1 MTRVVCRYRATGIP
15 VIASQPDPI
24 PTTSLLPENYGFAVI
39 EYKDNIEKGS
49 FRHFP
54 NVRANGFDAL
64 VSFLKENPAKD
75 CHFLQST
82 YDKGWDSSDPQIS
95 AIKEF
100 MDSPHL
106 GNNISV
112 HYIPMIAPLKESIK
126 KAVSN
131 S

>member
-1 MTRVVCRYRATGIP
+1 MTRIVCRYNATGIP
-15 VIASQPDPI
+15 VINSQSDPI
-24 PTTSLLPENYGFAVI
+24 PASSLIPENYGFAVI
-39 EYKDNIEKGS
+39 DYKDNIEKSS

-54 NVRANGFDAL
+54 NVKTDGFKDL
-64 VSFLKENPAKD
+64 VKFLKENPAKD
-75 CHFLQST
+75 CYFLDST
-82 YDKGWDSSDPQIS
+82 YNKSWDSSDSQIS
-95 AIKEF
+95 TIKEF